1 MKGHSLV
8 KLGAFLMATF
18 FLSIAPSITV
28 MADDTCSE
36 ATGGECD
43 AAQDLIDLGRDNP
56 VVDLTG
62 EPDRAEE
69 ELEDQPDFQGSSA
82 DEEDE

>member
-1 MKGHSLV
+1 MTGNSWI
-8 KLGAFLMATF
+8 KLGAFLVATV
-18 FLSIAPSITV
+18 FLSLAPPTAA
-28 MADDTCSE
+28 MADDTCYE
-36 ATGGECD
+36 AAGGECD

-69 ELEDQPDFQGSSA
+69 EVEDQPDFQGSTS